1 MSRCSVCFKENPTT
15 KLKTVGDQTVC
26 SLTCV
31 GLLKSNTR
39 DACGY
44 CKRPVWKD
52 NYYKL
57 KNKYYC
63 SELCVDKIIN
73 EMNIAKDSKS
83 IKYFHENIF
92 NNNDK
97 FILKN
102 SNQLREE
109 VLRFYKDF
117 QFDKIDNDDY
127 SRKKEA
133 YKNKRSNLKENTFFS
148 DYNNN
153 NNNSNNSNNID
164 FVINHKIINRRK
176 ANLNLREIIEKSTNN
191 SKNKYYINRPA
202 SSYQLTAIKKALTF
216 TNTKE
221 EDEEKSQ
228 LKHRVKTIKEYD
240 NKKYYTQT
248 EYKDRYDKGFNFSS
262 NYLEYNIARKLTQS
276 NPKKEKDEEL
286 SERKINPKKSHF
298 NLFQTPK
305 NSKGMSYIN
314 LTKNSN
320 LVNSNNKNR
329 SNNSCANCGNK
340 FGHISILDRKGNA
353 FCSNSCKDE
362 FYKK

>member
-1 MSRCSVCFKENPTT
+1 MNRCSVCFKENPTT
-15 KLKTVGDQTVC
+15 KLKTVGDQIVC

-52 NYYKL
+52 SYYKL
-57 KNKYYC
+57 KNRYYC
-63 SELCVDKIIN
+63 SELCIDKILN
-73 EMNIAKDSKS
+73 EMNITQDSKS
-83 IKYFHENIF
+83 IQYFHENIF

-97 FILKN
+97 YILKN

-117 QFDKIDNDDY
+117 QFDKNDYDDY
-127 SRKKEA
+127 IRKKEA
-133 YKNKRSNLKENTFFS
+133 YKNKRNNLKENTFSS

-153 NNNSNNSNNID
+153 FDII
-164 FVINHKIINRRK
+164 INHKIINRRK
-176 ANLNLREIIEKSTNN
+176 ASNLNLKEIIEKGNNN
-191 SKNKYYINRPA
+191 SNTKYYINRPA
-202 SSYQLTAIKKALTF
+202 SSNQLTAIKKALTF
-216 TNTKE
+216 SNMK

-228 LKHRVKTIKEYD
+228 LKHRVKKVEKKED
-240 NKKYYTQT
+240 KKYFTQT
-248 EYKDRYDKGFNFSS
+248 EYKDRYTKGFNFSS
-262 NYLEYNIARKLTQS
+262 NNLKYNLDKQLIQS
-276 NPKKEKDEEL
+276 NNTKNEKNDEL
-286 SERKINPKKSHF
+286 SDRKIYPKNSDF

-305 NSKGMSYIN
+305 VSKGMSYLN

-320 LVNSNNKNR
+320 SNLVKSNNKIR
-329 SNNSCANCGNK
+329 SINNCANCGNK

-362 FYKK
+362 FNKK

>member
-26 SLTCV
+26 SLICV

-57 KNKYYC
+57 KNRYYC
-63 SELCVDKIIN
+63 SELCIDQIIN
-73 EMNIAKDSKS
+73 EMNITKNSKS

-92 NNNDK
+92 NSNDK

-117 QFDKIDNDDY
+117 QFDKMDNDDY
-127 SRKKEA
+127 TRKKEA

-148 DYNNN
+148 DYNDSNN
-153 NNNSNNSNNID
+153 NLDI
-164 FVINHKIINRRK
+164 VINHKIINRRK
-176 ANLNLREIIEKSTNN
+176 ANLNLKEIIEKSNNN
-191 SKNKYYINRPA
+191 SKSKYYINRPA
-202 SSYQLTAIKKALTF
+202 SSYQLTALKKALTF
-216 TNTKE
+216 TNTK

-228 LKHRVKTIKEYD
+228 LKHRVKNIENYED
-240 NKKYYTQT
+240 KKYYTQT
-248 EYKDRYDKGFNFSS
+248 EYKDRYDKDCNFSS
-262 NYLEYNIARKLTQS
+262 NNLQYKIARKLTQS
-276 NPKKEKDEEL
+276 NTKKKRMKNYLKEKNIQ
-286 SERKINPKKSHF
+286 KI
-298 NLFQTPK
+298 Q
-305 NSKGMSYIN
+305 I
-314 LTKNSN
+314 
-320 LVNSNNKNR
+320 LVYFKPQKLQKE
-329 SNNSCANCGNK
+329 CL
-340 FGHISILDRKGNA
+340 I
-353 FCSNSCKDE
+353 
-362 FYKK
+362 

>member
-57 KNKYYC
+57 KNRYYC
-63 SELCVDKIIN
+63 SELCIDKIIN
-73 EMNIAKDSKS
+73 EMNITKNSKS

-117 QFDKIDNDDY
+117 QFDKMDNDDY
-127 SRKKEA
+127 TRKKEA

-148 DYNNN
+148 DYNDSNN
-153 NNNSNNSNNID
+153 NLDI
-164 FVINHKIINRRK
+164 VINHKIINRRK
-176 ANLNLREIIEKSTNN
+176 AKLNVREIIEKSTNN
-191 SKNKYYINRPA
+191 SKSKYYINRPS

-221 EDEEKSQ
+221 DEEQSQ
-228 LKHRVKTIKEYD
+228 LKHRVKNIENYED
-240 NKKYYTQT
+240 KKYYTQT
-248 EYKDRYDKGFNFSS
+248 EYKDRYEKDFNFSS
-262 NYLEYNIARKLTQS
+262 NNLQYRVARKLTQS
-276 NPKKEKDEEL
+276 NTKKKKDDEL
-286 SERKINPKKSHF
+286 SERKIYPKKSHF

-305 NSKGMSYIN
+305 TSKGMSYIN

-320 LVNSNNKNR
+320 LVNSNEKIR
-329 SNNSCANCGNK
+329 STNICANCGNK

-362 FYKK
+362 FNKK

>member
-57 KNKYYC
+57 KNRYYC
-63 SELCVDKIIN
+63 SELCIDKIIN
-73 EMNIAKDSKS
+73 EMNITKNSKS

-97 FILKN
+97 YILKN

-117 QFDKIDNDDY
+117 QFDKMDNDDY
-127 SRKKEA
+127 TRKKEA

-148 DYNNN
+148 DYND
-153 NNNSNNSNNID
+153 SNNNID
-164 FVINHKIINRRK
+164 IVINHKIINRRK
-176 ANLNLREIIEKSTNN
+176 ANFNLKEIIEKTTNN
-191 SKNKYYINRPA
+191 SKSKYYINRPA
-202 SSYQLTAIKKALTF
+202 SSYQLTDLKKALTF
-216 TNTKE
+216 TNTK

-228 LKHRVKTIKEYD
+228 LKHRVKIIEKYED
-240 NKKYYTQT
+240 KKYNTQT
-248 EYKDRYDKGFNFSS
+248 EYKDRYEKDFNFSS
-262 NYLEYNIARKLTQS
+262 NNLQYRVARKLTQS
-276 NPKKEKDEEL
+276 NTKKKKDDEL
-286 SERKINPKKSHF
+286 SERKIYPKNSHF

-305 NSKGMSYIN
+305 TSKGMSYLN

-320 LVNSNNKNR
+320 LVNSNEKIR
-329 SNNSCANCGNK
+329 STNICANCGNK

-362 FYKK
+362 FNKK